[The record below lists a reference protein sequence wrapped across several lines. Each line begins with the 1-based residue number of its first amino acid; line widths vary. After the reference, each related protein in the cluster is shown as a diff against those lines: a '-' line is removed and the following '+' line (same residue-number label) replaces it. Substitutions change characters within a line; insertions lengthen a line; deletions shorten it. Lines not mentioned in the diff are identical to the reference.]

1 MESKLGTMVFNAFT
15 DVKAKRS
22 VYEDIWLKDLRQYKG
37 IYDPEV
43 LAKLDPKRSKSFIRE
58 TRTKV
63 RTIDARILDLL
74 FPANGEKNW
83 DIQVTPVPS
92 VPAPIE
98 KDLLAQVTA
107 VIKAAGEDRQ
117 PTKSE
122 MDIAIQTFATETAKR
137 MSTEINDQLVEIKYR
152 SIIRDVMH
160 SGHLYGTG
168 WLKGPLID
176 QVIEPHWEMQQK
188 VSVDAAGN
196 QIPTWSWVLVQKK
209 INRPYAEFKP
219 IWDVYPDLSVTDKD
233 LCRFFCE
240 RHVMPRHKL
249 LQLAAREDF
258 DGTFI
263 KEYISSNPDGKAE
276 YANFE
281 NELYNLKE
289 SNTSPRPPIKGAY
302 EVIEYWGYASV
313 SDLLELDPERFLEIT
328 KTLGV
333 DDDVPCN
340 IWILDKTVIKVE
352 IQPIT
357 GLVIPYY
364 VYYFDKDET
373 SIYGEGIA
381 AIMRDPQR
389 LVNASIR
396 AMIDN
401 AAHCAGPQYEVNVD
415 LLADGEDPSD
425 IGAFKVWLRTGRDAD
440 VAGKEVVRVKTIASY
455 TPEFLNMYG
464 LFSRLG
470 DEVTIVPR
478 YLQGDARVSGAGRT
492 ASGLSMLMGQANVGL
507 SDLVKMFDDGITK
520 PFITSMYNW
529 NMEFN
534 DKQDIKGDMKI
545 IARGSTALMAK
556 EIRAQQI
563 QTFLQMTLNPEDV
576 TWIKRGNLLRRWSE
590 STDIGGDEAVYT
602 EDEHSAI
609 MEQRQAALAA
619 AQEKQQGAGF
629 NQLESVMKQ
638 LEGGMQMLAEKVSG
652 IEDFI
657 TQAAQQAAGM
667 GRPMSERMGAP
678 Q

>member
-1 MESKLGTMVFNAFT
+1 MDSKLGMMVYRNFT

-22 VYEDIWLKDLRQYKG
+22 VYETIWLQDLRQYKG

-43 LAKLDPKRSKSFIRE
+43 LAKMDAKRSKSFIRE

-98 KDLLAQVTA
+98 QQLLAQVTA
-107 VIKAAGEDRQ
+107 VIKAAGEDRS
-117 PTKSE
+117 PTKGE
-122 MDIAIQTFATETAKR
+122 LNLAIQTYATETAKK
-137 MSTEINDQLVEIKYR
+137 MTTEINDQLSEIKYR

-168 WLKGPLID
+168 WLKGPLVD

-188 VSVDAAGN
+188 KVVDVNGQESAS
-196 QIPTWSWVLVQKK
+196 WSWVLVQKK

-219 IWDVYPDLSVTDKD
+219 IWDIYPDLSVTDKD

-240 RHVMPRHKL
+240 RHIMPRHKL

-258 DGTFI
+258 DGAFI
-263 KEYISSNPDGKAE
+263 KEFIAANPDGKAE
-276 YANFE
+276 YSNFE
-281 NELYNLKE
+281 SELYNMKDA
-289 SNTSPRPPIKGAY
+289 NTSPRPAIKGAY
-302 EVIEYWGYASV
+302 EVIEYWGYASF
-313 SDLLELDPERFLEIT
+313 SDLLELDPVRFAEMAA
-328 KTLGV
+328 TLGV

-340 IWILDKTVIKVE
+340 IWTIGNTVIKVE

-381 AIMRDPQR
+381 SIMRDPQR

-520 PFITSMYNW
+520 PFITAMYNW

-534 DKQDIKGDMKI
+534 ENQDVKGDMKI

-602 EDEHSAI
+602 EDEHSAM
-609 MEQRQAALAA
+609 MEQRQAAMAQ
-619 AQEKQQGAGF
+619 AQEAQQGAGF
-629 NQLESVMKQ
+629 NQLESVIKQ
-638 LEGGMQMLAEKVSG
+638 LEGGMQMIAEKVSG
-652 IEDFI
+652 IENFI
-657 TQAAQQAAGM
+657 TQATQQAAGI
-667 GRPMSERMGAP
+667 GRPMSERMGN